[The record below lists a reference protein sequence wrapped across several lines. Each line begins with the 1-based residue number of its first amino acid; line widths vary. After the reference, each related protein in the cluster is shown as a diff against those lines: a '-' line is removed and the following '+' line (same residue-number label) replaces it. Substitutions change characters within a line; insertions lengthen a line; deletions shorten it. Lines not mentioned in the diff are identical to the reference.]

1 MKLKRTVLLT
11 AGIVALGLLLGAS
24 AAQAE
29 PIVIV
34 DGDTA
39 THIQNLDVE
48 GTLYNVAFLRT
59 SGDDLYGDPPVFDF
73 PDELTVKAAKVA
85 AVLAL
90 NDDNRA
96 TRAGPSAEQ
105 SVPDWGIGYELEAE
119 PSGRTAIKIQNGSY
133 LGNEWQLWIDADIDI
148 RIPGDPA
155 LYADFTLSGPP
166 PPPVDI
172 GGSVSG
178 LTGSG
183 LVLKNNGTDDLSIT
197 GDGPFTFDTPLTPG
211 NSYNVTVASQPTS
224 PGQTC
229 IVENGSGTVPTTA
242 VTDVAVTCV
251 EVPVPVTIG
260 GNITGLVVSGLVLQ
274 NTGRDDETITEDGP
288 FTFDTSQTPGTFYDV
303 TVAANPTNPGQT
315 CIVANGSGEVP
326 TEDVTD
332 VEVTCAAPGSRDL
345 VKAAAEGDTLPDGT
359 VLTLILKDAG
369 VAINADGQ
377 VAFGGRDDDG
387 TDAAFTQAGKAAAE
401 GEILPDGTVL
411 SSFRAPGEL
420 AISGVQSDE
429 RVAFHGQDDNNTGG
443 VFTQARRVA
452 AEGDT
457 LADGTTLATL
467 DEIDAAGKV
476 AINNFDQVA
485 FHGKIETEG
494 AITGEKFRA
503 VFISDGRT
511 TQVAAREGNDP
522 PVGPPLAEI
531 LESGGVAISDF
542 DEVAFHGRVVD
553 PGFGG
558 DTLKA
563 VFTTDGPVARE
574 ASVLPDGNTLDD
586 INADGG
592 VAINFF
598 GEVAFHGSVLDPGA
612 GSDSVKAVLT
622 GEAPN
627 AAEVVVKEGDTLP
640 DGTTVDEINVHSG
653 VAINVYGDVVFHGRT
668 GGVKALFTQHGLV
681 AKVGDNLN
689 DGTTLKDIKD
699 NGGVAVKPY
708 GFEAAFHGVI
718 SVGDP
723 GAGVD
728 AVLVGQSPVAEG
740 DALAAEGDYDGDYPV
755 ADGEEMFSE

>member
-1 MKLKRTVLLT
+1 MKIKRAVILLT
-11 AGIVALGLLLGAS
+11 VIVAMGLLLGTS
-24 AAQAE
+24 AAQAQPE
-29 PIVIV
+29 VQTNA
-34 DGDTA
+34 DGNVA
-39 THIQNLDVE
+39 HGILNLEVE
-48 GTLYNVAFLRT
+48 GVLYNVIFKYDST
-59 SGDDLYGDPPVFDF
+59 IGVYGDPPAFDF
-73 PDELTVKAAKVA
+73 TFDAEAVA
-85 AVLAL
+85 AAIAVTDAL
-90 NDDNRA
+90 NNVPTVRVVGPPDGTVFPQFNIAFDEVPIEPFGETIRLA
-96 TRAGPSAEQ
+96 VSREVTYDVEPAGA
-105 SVPDWGIGYELEAE
+105 DWKENLDQGFRPL
-119 PSGRTAIKIQNGSY
+119 
-133 LGNEWQLWIDADIDI
+133 ADPTMI
-148 RIPGDPA
+148 
-155 LYADFTLSGPP
+155 ADFTPAGGP
-166 PPPVDI
+166 
-172 GGSVSG
+172 
-178 LTGSG
+178 
-183 LVLKNNGTDDLSIT
+183 
-197 GDGPFTFDTPLTPG
+197 
-211 NSYNVTVASQPTS
+211 QP
-224 PGQTC
+224 
-229 IVENGSGTVPTTA
+229 
-242 VTDVAVTCV
+242 D
-251 EVPVPVTIG
+251 PVTIG
-260 GNITGLVVSGLVLQ
+260 GTVSGLVGSGLVLQ
-274 NTGRDDETITEDGP
+274 NNSRDDKTITEDGP

-485 FHGKIETEG
+485 FHGRIETEG

-553 PGFGG
+553 PDADGG

-640 DGTTVDEINVHSG
+640 DGTTVDEIKVHSG
-653 VAINVYGDVVFHGRT
+653 VAINLFGDVVFHGRT
-668 GGVKALFTQHGLV
+668 GAVKAVFTQYGLV
-681 AKVGDNLN
+681 AKVGDNLA
-689 DGTTLKDIKD
+689 DGTTTLKEIWEDA
-699 NGGVAVKPY
+699 GVAINPY
-708 GFEAAFHGVI
+708 GSEVAFHGGV
-718 SVGDP
+718 DNPDKP
-723 GAGVD
+723 GVLVD
-728 AVLVGQSPVAEG
+728 AVFVG
-740 DALAAEGDYDGDYPV
+740 LAP
-755 ADGEEMFSE
+755 